1 MNLVKKS
8 FVLLIAAAA
17 ICLCSCATQV
27 RVVVDRPAELNMNGA
42 NSIAILPIQAN
53 EPEKTETINFL
64 GFFSITTTKK
74 NTEPS
79 PREQLAEYL
88 TNSLT
93 SKLLTTSYYQVVDSA
108 MVESA
113 LKAGNKPPVDVYLTG
128 SINQFNT
135 KVSSEVI
142 ESEDGS
148 TTIYYKRTADISV
161 TYRIIDATT
170 GEIVAMRKAD
180 YSRTSSSDT
189 DEYKLPSAYDLLT
202 RELDGLASKIMKEV
216 QPYQETMYL
225 SLLKDKTKDPEFAEA
240 DQYAK
245 NGAIQLSYEKFQA
258 IYDKT
263 GYYEAGYNAAIL
275 LQALGRL
282 EDARDAMQALVAKT
296 GDKKAINAL
305 TAINREISSAEKFKK
320 QQADKA
326 QKN

>member
-1 MNLVKKS
+1 MKLVKKS
-8 FVLLIAAAA
+8 FILLIVAIA

-27 RVVVDRPAELNMNGA
+27 KVVVDRPAELNMNGA

-64 GFFSITTTKK
+64 GFFSITRKTST
-74 NTEPS
+74 PS
-79 PREQLAEYL
+79 TREQLADYL

-93 SKLLTTSYYQVVDSA
+93 TKLLSTSYYQVVDSA

-135 KVSSEVI
+135 KVSSEVV
-142 ESEDGS
+142 ESDDGS
-148 TTIYYKRTADISV
+148 TTIYYKRSADISV
-161 TYRIIDATT
+161 NYRIIDATT
-170 GEIVAMRKAD
+170 GAIVAMRKAD

-245 NGAIQLSYEKFQA
+245 NGAIQMSYEKFQA

-305 TAINREISSAEKFKK
+305 TAINREISSAEKLKK

>member
-8 FVLLIAAAA
+8 FILLIVAAA
-17 ICLCSCATQV
+17 ICLCGCATQV
-27 RVVVDRPAELNMNGA
+27 KVVVDRPAELNMNGA

-64 GFFSITTTKK
+64 GFFTILRKSST
-74 NTEPS
+74 PS
-79 PREQLAEYL
+79 TREQLADYL

-93 SKLLTTSYYQVVDSA
+93 SKLLSTSYYTVVDSA
-108 MVESA
+108 MVEGA

-135 KVSSEVI
+135 KVTSEVV
-142 ESEDGS
+142 ENDDG
-148 TTIYYKRTADISV
+148 TTTVYYKRTADVSV
-161 TYRIIDATT
+161 NYRIIDATT
-170 GEIVAMRKAD
+170 GSIVAMRKAD

-202 RELDGLASKIMKEV
+202 GELDRLASKIMKEV

-245 NGAIQLSYEKFQA
+245 NGAIELSYEKFQA

-275 LQALGRL
+275 LQALGKL
-282 EDARDAMQALVAKT
+282 EDARDAMKALVAKT
-296 GDKKAINAL
+296 GDKKAISAL
-305 TAINREISSAEKFKK
+305 AAINREIASAEKFKQ

-326 QKN
+326 GKN

>member
-1 MNLVKKS
+1 MKLVKKS
-8 FVLLIAAAA
+8 FILLIVAAA

-27 RVVVDRPAELNMNGA
+27 KVVVDRPAELNMNGA

-64 GFFSITTTKK
+64 GFFSITRKTST
-74 NTEPS
+74 PS
-79 PREQLAEYL
+79 TREQLADYL

-93 SKLLTTSYYQVVDSA
+93 TKLLSTSYYQVVDSS
-108 MVESA
+108 MVEGA

-135 KVSSEVI
+135 KVSSEAV
-142 ESEDGS
+142 ENDDGT
-148 TTIYYKRTADISV
+148 TTIYYKRSADISV
-161 TYRIIDATT
+161 NYRIIDATT
-170 GEIVAMRKAD
+170 GAIVAMRKAD

-245 NGAIQLSYEKFQA
+245 NGAIQLSYDKFQV

-296 GDKKAINAL
+296 GDKKAISAL
-305 TAINREISSAEKFKK
+305 AAINREISSAEKFKK

>member
-8 FVLLIAAAA
+8 FVLLIAAAS

-64 GFFSITTTKK
+64 GFFSITRKTST
-74 NTEPS
+74 PS
-79 PREQLAEYL
+79 TREQLADYL

-93 SKLLTTSYYQVVDSA
+93 SKLLSTSYYQVVDSA
-108 MVESA
+108 MVEGA

-135 KVSSEVI
+135 KVTSEVV

-148 TTIYYKRTADISV
+148 TTVYYKRTADVSV
-161 TYRIIDATT
+161 NYRIIDATT
-170 GEIVAMRKAD
+170 GAIVAMRKAD

-245 NGAIQLSYEKFQA
+245 NGAIQMSYEKFQA

>member
-8 FVLLIAAAA
+8 FILLIVVAA

-27 RVVVDRPAELNMNGA
+27 KVVVDRPAELNMNGA

-64 GFFSITTTKK
+64 GFFSITRKTST
-74 NTEPS
+74 PS
-79 PREQLAEYL
+79 TREQLADYL

-93 SKLLTTSYYQVVDSA
+93 TKLLSTSYYQVVDSA
-108 MVESA
+108 MVEGA

-135 KVSSEVI
+135 KVTSEVV
-142 ESEDGS
+142 ENEDG
-148 TTIYYKRTADISV
+148 TTTVYYKRTADVSV
-161 TYRIIDATT
+161 NYRIIDATT
-170 GEIVAMRKAD
+170 GAIVAMRKAD

-202 RELDGLASKIMKEV
+202 GELDRLASKIMKEV

-225 SLLKDKTKDPEFAEA
+225 SLLKDKTKDPDFAEA

-245 NGAIQLSYEKFQA
+245 NGAIELSYEKFQA

-275 LQALGRL
+275 LQALGKL
-282 EDARDAMQALVAKT
+282 EDARDAMKALVAKT
-296 GDKKAINAL
+296 GDKKAISAL
-305 TAINREISSAEKFKK
+305 AAINREIASAEKFKQ

-326 QKN
+326 NKN

>member
-1 MNLVKKS
+1 
-8 FVLLIAAAA
+8 
-17 ICLCSCATQV
+17 
-27 RVVVDRPAELNMNGA
+27 MNGA

-64 GFFSITTTKK
+64 GFFTILRKSST
-74 NTEPS
+74 PS
-79 PREQLAEYL
+79 TREQLADYL

-93 SKLLTTSYYQVVDSA
+93 SKLLSTSYYTVVDSA
-108 MVESA
+108 MVEGA

-135 KVSSEVI
+135 KVTSEVV
-142 ESEDGS
+142 ENYDV
-148 TTIYYKRTADISV
+148 TTTVYYKRTADVSV
-161 TYRIIDATT
+161 NYRIIDATT
-170 GEIVAMRKAD
+170 GAIVAMRKAD

-202 RELDGLASKIMKEV
+202 GELDRLASKIMKEV

-225 SLLKDKTKDPEFAEA
+225 SLLKDKTKDPDFAEA

-245 NGAIQLSYEKFQA
+245 NGAIELSYEKFQA

-275 LQALGRL
+275 LQALGKL
-282 EDARDAMQALVAKT
+282 EDARDAMKALVAKT
-296 GDKKAINAL
+296 GDKKAISAL
-305 TAINREISSAEKFKK
+305 AAINREIASAEKFKQ

-326 QKN
+326 GKN

>member
-8 FVLLIAAAA
+8 FILLIVVAA
-17 ICLCSCATQV
+17 ICLCGCATQV
-27 RVVVDRPAELNMNGA
+27 KVVVDRPAELNMNGA

-64 GFFSITTTKK
+64 GFFTILRKSST
-74 NTEPS
+74 PS
-79 PREQLAEYL
+79 TREQLADYL

-93 SKLLTTSYYQVVDSA
+93 SKLLSTSYYTVVDSA
-108 MVESA
+108 MVEGA

-135 KVSSEVI
+135 KVTSEVV
-142 ESEDGS
+142 ENDDG
-148 TTIYYKRTADISV
+148 TTTVYYKRTADVSV
-161 TYRIIDATT
+161 NYRIIDATT
-170 GEIVAMRKAD
+170 GSIVAMRKAD

-189 DEYKLPSAYDLLT
+189 DEYKLPGAYDLLT
-202 RELDGLASKIMKEV
+202 GELDRLASKIMKEV

-225 SLLKDKTKDPEFAEA
+225 SLLKDKTKDPDFAEA

-245 NGAIQLSYEKFQA
+245 NGAIELSYEKFQA

-275 LQALGRL
+275 LQALGKL
-282 EDARDAMQALVAKT
+282 EDARDAMKALVAKT
-296 GDKKAINAL
+296 GDKKAISAL
-305 TAINREISSAEKFKK
+305 AAINREIASAEKFKQ

-326 QKN
+326 GKN

>member
-8 FVLLIAAAA
+8 FILLIVAVA

-27 RVVVDRPAELNMNGA
+27 KVVVDRPAELNMNGA

-64 GFFSITTTKK
+64 GFFSITRKTST
-74 NTEPS
+74 PS
-79 PREQLAEYL
+79 TREQLADYL

-93 SKLLTTSYYQVVDSA
+93 TKLLSTSYYQVVDSA
-108 MVESA
+108 MVEGA

-135 KVSSEVI
+135 KVSSEVV
-142 ESEDGS
+142 ESDDGS
-148 TTIYYKRTADISV
+148 TTIYYKRSADISV
-161 TYRIIDATT
+161 NYRIIDATT
-170 GEIVAMRKAD
+170 GAIVAMRKAD

-245 NGAIQLSYEKFQA
+245 NGAIQLSYDKFQA

-296 GDKKAINAL
+296 GDKKAISAL
-305 TAINREISSAEKFKK
+305 TAINREIASAEKFKQ

>member
-8 FVLLIAAAA
+8 FILLIVVAA

-27 RVVVDRPAELNMNGA
+27 KVVVDRPAELNMNGA

-64 GFFSITTTKK
+64 GFFTILRKSST
-74 NTEPS
+74 PS
-79 PREQLAEYL
+79 TREQLADYL

-93 SKLLTTSYYQVVDSA
+93 SKLLSTSYYTVVDSA
-108 MVESA
+108 MVEGA

-135 KVSSEVI
+135 KVTSEVV
-142 ESEDGS
+142 ENDDG
-148 TTIYYKRTADISV
+148 TTTVYYKRTADVSV
-161 TYRIIDATT
+161 NYRIIDATT
-170 GEIVAMRKAD
+170 GAIVAMRKAD

-202 RELDGLASKIMKEV
+202 GELDRLASKIMKEV

-225 SLLKDKTKDPEFAEA
+225 SLLKDKTKDPDFAEA

-245 NGAIQLSYEKFQA
+245 NGAIELSYEKFQA

-275 LQALGRL
+275 LQALGKL
-282 EDARDAMQALVAKT
+282 EDARDAMKALVAKT
-296 GDKKAINAL
+296 GDKKAISAL
-305 TAINREISSAEKFKK
+305 AAINREIASAEKFKQ

-326 QKN
+326 GKN